1 MRCFLQS
8 LWRASVLFCLGL
20 LVIHCGEARVL
31 TEVPPGPLYRV
42 VDSELSISC
51 NVSGFRNNNTKKEFE
66 FRMYR
71 PANPNS
77 EINIISSREK
87 DFSYAIFDQRVRNKE
102 VTLEYVSPN
111 SVFFKIKHLQK
122 GDEGEY
128 ECFAIN
134 IESGYDGI
142 YAAKIT
148 VKVIDN
154 SLIVSSPMPPSVSH
168 NEGDTLTLTCQASSN
183 TVQHTHLSVTWY
195 LHKDGEDL
203 AHPIIS
209 LDRDFTLSPGQGF
222 EGRYQ
227 SGLIQLDKVG
237 EATYR
242 LTMAQLEPSD
252 QGKIHCQAEE
262 WIQDPD
268 RSWYSIAQ
276 KDAEA
281 TTLTVKAKEVV
292 SDKSSLVVTI
302 SAQQTGLQEGQ
313 ELSLSCS
320 VDAQDIAE
328 RFFSVAWLREGVEL
342 ARIGP
347 TGVLSVGPLYS
358 GREKKGELRA
368 SRIRNQDHQL
378 ILQPVGTSDQGE
390 YMCRA
395 WPEDRDAD
403 GRFTQGAAKDSNSLS
418 VTISAAESG
427 LSVEMEKKN
436 VRVNEGDRLQ
446 LTCKVRGVKSQL
458 SVTWQHKS
466 TPAGISNVIALT
478 QEGVMVVGP
487 NFAER
492 KVVAMR
498 PATDTFT
505 LELNELTPSDSGSY
519 QCTVTEGT
527 TSNSQSD
534 SGNVSVTAV
543 ESLLKVRL
551 TNRNPVVTVGDEVE
565 LVCRLNGPRL
575 PVTLRWSVKRG
586 DSSPDT
592 ILTLAPNGDIDW
604 SGDQSRYQLKS
615 ENFGDEVQQTLL
627 ITGASHREAAL
638 YRCEVSVFLE
648 NRHKRIPPSNLL
660 ALMVKNPVSKL
671 ALASTPTV
679 KGDINTD
686 IEITCSVTKPT
697 STTSRFAVTWLVQQQ
712 AKTMTILT
720 SDRDGVVTF
729 GPQVES
735 SQGQRIS
742 MMRSEGPSFDLT
754 IRQARIGDSGLYFCR
769 VVEWLQD
776 PRGQWYELP
785 PVNKTTELNL
795 TEPLNDLSMD
805 KTEQEVTAKEGAEVD
820 LMCSLTSGAF
830 SPSFLY
836 TLTWLYTAS
845 DRSVMKVPLVKLDHT
860 GLLKY
865 PTNKQLLGLQR
876 RIRLSRPT
884 PSSFHLGIQPA
895 HEGDSGTYQCQVEQY
910 QLDPQGHWQ
919 QKASDDSG
927 PITLS
932 VNTTV
937 SHLSVEKE
945 DMNLNVTGSQDFSI
959 PCHIT
964 AQPSQSSAIQVTWFW
979 QKETD
984 TEQLPIFTVY
994 RNSTLEDRSGR
1005 GNRLRFDHPVP
1016 NHFNLTVL
1024 KSIPGD
1030 SGLYFCE
1037 AEEWLLSLSQGW
1049 RKVAVDKSGNLSVSV
1064 HTEGDHDAVSSPG
1077 CSSSIAL
1084 GVPIAVIV
1092 CLVIAVIFL
1101 GLKICRGQTSGA
1113 KKPNDSLWA
1122 EKHPLEPKPSPE

>member
-281 TTLTVKAKEVV
+281 TTLTVKAKVV

-795 TEPLNDLSMD
+795 TEPL
-805 KTEQEVTAKEGAEVD
+805 
-820 LMCSLTSGAF
+820 
-830 SPSFLY
+830 
-836 TLTWLYTAS
+836 
-845 DRSVMKVPLVKLDHT
+845 
-860 GLLKY
+860 
-865 PTNKQLLGLQR
+865 
-876 RIRLSRPT
+876 
-884 PSSFHLGIQPA
+884 
-895 HEGDSGTYQCQVEQY
+895 
-910 QLDPQGHWQ
+910 
-919 QKASDDSG
+919 
-927 PITLS
+927 
-932 VNTTV
+932 

-1064 HTEGDHDAVSSPG
+1064 HTEGKHNINF
-1077 CSSSIAL
+1077 IAL